1 MKTKMKMHRR
11 GEHVRSAPENHEL
24 FEQLCALSTSGALTA
39 SEWKRLAA
47 HLKECGACRI
57 ELSKYQNIAESGMAL
72 LAPNDV
78 GLDLENEWSPES
90 AVAQCMSRLQSQS
103 QVADASSG
111 HSGSRLL
118 KNGFRFSLP
127 RRTFALPFAAAAIF
141 LAALSV
147 SLYVIGVRR
156 GERRVNSQPQSAV
169 YDGSRLD
176 ALLREHAELER
187 QLQTNA
193 REFSGMRDQLASAKA
208 EVENLKAAKTAA
220 DEHIAHLEEQSRMAA
235 ADNTTLQSQ
244 NRAVEEQRAV
254 VNAKLTESEANLVA
268 AQRSFDALRDQRAAD
283 LAQIAQLQE
292 RISAVASHVQPASYI
307 AAQPRE
313 LAGDP
318 ELRELMG
325 ARDLFIAD
333 VYDIDKT
340 GQPQKPF
347 GRVFYTKGKSL
358 LFYAFDLDRQ
368 PGVKMA
374 GAFQVW
380 GRRGYGDTRPLN
392 MGMMYLDN
400 AVSKRWVLKYNDAKA
415 LAQVD
420 AVYVTIEPRGGSD
433 VPKGRQLLYA
443 SLRTPSN
450 HP

>member
-1 MKTKMKMHRR
+1 MHRR
-11 GEHVRSAPENHEL
+11 VETLRSARDHER
-24 FEQLCALSTSGALTA
+24 FAELCALSTSGALTA
-39 SEWKRLAA
+39 SEWKQLAA
-47 HLKECGACRI
+47 HLKDCRGCRL
-57 ELSKYQNIAESGMAL
+57 ELSNYQDLAASGMAL
-72 LAPNDV
+72 LAPKDAS
-78 GLDLENEWSPES
+78 LDIENEWSPES
-90 AVAQCMSRLQSQS
+90 AVAQCMSRLQKQP
-103 QVADASSG
+103 QVADAAEG
-111 HSGSRLL
+111 HSRSPLL
-118 KNGFRFSLP
+118 RTGFRFSLP
-127 RRTFALPFAAAAIF
+127 RLTPALPFAAAAIF
-141 LAALSV
+141 LVALSL
-147 SLYVIGVRR
+147 SLYVIGVRS
-156 GERRVNSQPQSAV
+156 GERRVNRQPQSAV
-169 YDGSRLD
+169 SYGSSLD
-176 ALLREHAELER
+176 ALLREHAELQR
-187 QLQTNA
+187 QLQSRA
-193 REFSGMRDQLASAKA
+193 REISGIQDQLASAKA
-208 EVENLKAAKTAA
+208 EVESLRSLQATAEETLARLQEQSRTAA
-220 DEHIAHLEEQSRMAA
+220 AENTALQSQKRALEEQRDSV
-235 ADNTTLQSQ
+235 S
-244 NRAVEEQRAV
+244 
-254 VNAKLTESEANLVA
+254 AKLTESEANLSA